1 MPARKP
7 PETPAS
13 TRMATRASTINDIA
27 RLSGVSKKTVSRIIN
42 KSPLVKPDTR
52 ERVEA
57 VMREVG
63 YSPDPMA
70 RALAFR
76 RSFLIGMV
84 YDNPTAQYIVNMQY
98 GALDALRDSGF
109 ELVVHPCD
117 SRSPGYIDGVR
128 RFVQQQ
134 KLHGVMLVPRVS
146 EDQALADMLEE
157 IGCRYVRIAS
167 VSMDE
172 PSRMVVTHDR
182 NGAAEV
188 AEYLL
193 AMGHTDIALVTGPR
207 AYRSAIERTDG
218 FLEVLQ
224 RRGIAL
230 PKARIVEAG
239 YTFESGVMAAEQL
252 LAGKR
257 RPTAIFTGNDE
268 MAAGVLEAQ
277 EAVVMRLRRQPAG
290 LAAVAGADL
299 GAPQYPRHRAHR
311 RGDAAAAGWRQCPGR
326 GQRPTAPD
334 HPRFQPATGLRAGRR
349 AMSRRRM
356 TPVTKAVRLH
366 PNPRP
371 PATERPC
378 SARPTTPPTRT

>member
-7 PETPAS
+7 PETPA
-13 TRMATRASTINDIA
+13 TKRTATRASTINDIA

-134 KLHGVMLVPRVS
+134 KLHGVMLVPRAS
-146 EDQALADMLEE
+146 EDDALAAMLAD
-157 IGCRYVRIAS
+157 IGCRYARIAS
-167 VSMDE
+167 VAMDD

-193 AMGHTDIALVTGPR
+193 SMGHTDIALITGPR

-224 RRGIAL
+224 RRGIEL
-230 PKARIVEAG
+230 PKSRIVEAG
-239 YTFESGVMAAEQL
+239 YTFESGVVAAEQL
-252 LAGKR
+252 LAGRK

-268 MAAGVLEAQ
+268 MAAGVYKVA
-277 EAVVMRLRRQPAG
+277 MRSGINIPRELSIVGFDDSPLASRLWPALTSVRRNTRDTGRIAAAMLLQPEGSTA
-290 LAAVAGADL
+290 LAAASI
-299 GAPQYPRHRAHR
+299 
-311 RGDAAAAGWRQCPGR
+311 
-326 GQRPTAPD
+326 RP
-334 HPRFQPATGLRAGRR
+334 HLI
-349 AMSRRRM
+349 
-356 TPVTKAVRLH
+356 VRDSTQ
-366 PNPRP
+366 P
-371 PATERPC
+371 PA
-378 SARPTTPPTRT
+378 